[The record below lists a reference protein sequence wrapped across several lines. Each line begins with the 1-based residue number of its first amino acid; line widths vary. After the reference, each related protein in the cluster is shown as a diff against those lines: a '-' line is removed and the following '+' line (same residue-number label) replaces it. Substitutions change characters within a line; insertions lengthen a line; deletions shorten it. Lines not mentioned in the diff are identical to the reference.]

1 MRFLSA
7 DYLFTLTSEPL
18 KNGVLQ
24 VNNTG
29 EIINIFNTRS
39 GSFSDKIE
47 IYSGI
52 LCPGFINSH
61 CHLELSHLKGISNNV
76 KGFSEFLSI
85 INQRD
90 DFSKSKILDA
100 IKNAEEEMLQNGIV
114 AIGDVCNTTDTLIQK
129 KTRNLLYYN
138 FIETFE
144 VSDVEADNVIE
155 KSLNIRDMFRS
166 NDMKATITPHAL
178 YSVPP
183 YLMSRILKI
192 SDDKDI
198 LFSIHNQETNNENKL
213 FLNKEGDLCD
223 WLKSIK
229 ASPEIWHKRDAS
241 HSFFKEFKTKKDIL
255 LVHNTYTSKQEITDN
270 YYCTCPKAN
279 LFIEQKIPD
288 YSIFNIDRLCV
299 GTDSLASNDSL
310 SIMSELSIIQKNSD
324 FTLQELLKIACKN
337 GAKALG
343 FKDLGTF
350 EIGKKPGVNLISNFA
365 LGLEKSDLKKII

>member
-1 MRFLSA
+1 
-7 DYLFTLTSEPL
+7 
-18 KNGVLQ
+18 
-24 VNNTG
+24 
-29 EIINIFNTRS
+29 
-39 GSFSDKIE
+39 
-47 IYSGI
+47 
-52 LCPGFINSH
+52 
-61 CHLELSHLKGISNNV
+61 
-76 KGFSEFLSI
+76 
-85 INQRD
+85 
-90 DFSKSKILDA
+90 
-100 IKNAEEEMLQNGIV
+100 
-114 AIGDVCNTTDTLIQK
+114 
-129 KTRNLLYYN
+129 
-138 FIETFE
+138 
-144 VSDVEADNVIE
+144 
-155 KSLNIRDMFRS
+155 
-166 NDMKATITPHAL
+166 
-178 YSVPP
+178 
-183 YLMSRILKI
+183 MSRILKI

-241 HSFFKEFKTKKDIL
+241 DSFFKEFKTKKDIL

-350 EIGKKPGVNLISNFA
+350 EIGKNPGVNLISNFA